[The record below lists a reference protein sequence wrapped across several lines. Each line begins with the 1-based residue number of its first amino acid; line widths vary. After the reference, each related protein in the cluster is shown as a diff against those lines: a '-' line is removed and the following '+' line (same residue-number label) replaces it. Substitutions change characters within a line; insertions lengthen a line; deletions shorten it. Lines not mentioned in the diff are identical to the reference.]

1 MKITISSFLIGVLFG
16 LGLLIAG
23 MLDPA
28 KVQGFLNITGNWD
41 PSLAFVM
48 LGGIGVSLVGLK
60 LAGNMAKP
68 VLAELFVQPVSQHID
83 RKLVTGAV
91 LFGAGW
97 GLGGL
102 CPGPAIAVL
111 GVAGMDAAIFMVCM
125 IAGLVAGR
133 WISARL

>member
-1 MKITISSFLIGVLFG
+1 MRITIFSFLIGVLFG

-48 LGGIGVSLVGLK
+48 VGGIGVSLVGLK

-68 VLAELFVQPVSQHID
+68 VLAELFVQPVSQPRRNSIESFCAITL
-83 RKLVTGAV
+83 RLASTSE
-91 LFGAGW
+91 LRNLQFGEN
-97 GLGGL
+97 
-102 CPGPAIAVL
+102 
-111 GVAGMDAAIFMVCM
+111 
-125 IAGLVAGR
+125 R
-133 WISARL
+133 